1 MDAKIFHSPSWY
13 ESRCSEDYTNPR
25 VKSMLLSDMGDW
37 YDDTATPEELVGY
50 YWECWNSI
58 DFISFNVSRM
68 AEIELEEMRS
78 ENKVQYMA
86 IMKGYGPGEETYLK
100 VVDEIARDMLLGS
113 DKKLMLFKKRIREE
127 AQKPLQKKK
136 KEQAKRMLKFVG
148 NIKKA
153 SEDEK
158 LFTWN
163 NINGE
168 QKDYKKEI
176 HYHICITSLMC
187 AVEERIKMIAVE
199 ETKTL
204 RTLKT
209 EHTERMDKVD
219 KLYDGDIEQGWV
231 SRWLQIPIREQNT
244 FIEDFEKNVE
254 RIKKDTEAM
263 LSNKET
269 INRVGAL
276 MNEKDN
282 NSKRLTGFE

>member
-1 MDAKIFHSPSWY
+1 MDAKIYHSPDWY
-13 ESRCSEDYTNPR
+13 ESRCSQDYTNPR
-25 VKSMLLSDMGDW
+25 VKAMLLNDMGD
-37 YDDTATPEELVGY
+37 YFDPQSIPEELVDLY
-50 YWECWNSI
+50 RECWNSN
-58 DFISFNVSRM
+58 DFLSQHCARM
-68 AEIELEEMRS
+68 AEIELEEMRG
-78 ENKVQYMA
+78 NNIVQYMA
-86 IMKGYGPGEETYLK
+86 LMKGYGPGEETYLK

-113 DKKLMLFKKRIREE
+113 DKKLMLYKKRIREE

-148 NIKKA
+148 DIKKA

-163 NINGE
+163 NIDGE

-209 EHTERMDKVD
+209 EHTERMNKVN

-254 RIKKDTEAM
+254 RIKKETEAM
-263 LSNKET
+263 LSNKDT

-276 MNEKDN
+276 INEKDN
-282 NSKRLTGFE
+282 NTKRLTGFE

>member
-1 MDAKIFHSPSWY
+1 
-13 ESRCSEDYTNPR
+13 
-25 VKSMLLSDMGDW
+25 
-37 YDDTATPEELVGY
+37 
-50 YWECWNSI
+50 
-58 DFISFNVSRM
+58 M
-68 AEIELEEMRS
+68 AL
-78 ENKVQYMA
+78 
-86 IMKGYGPGEETYLK
+86 MKGYGPGEETYLK

-113 DKKLMLFKKRIREE
+113 DKKLMLYKKRIREE

-148 NIKKA
+148 DIKKA

-163 NINGE
+163 NIDGE

-209 EHTERMDKVD
+209 EHTERMNKVN

-254 RIKKDTEAM
+254 RIKKETEAM
-263 LSNKET
+263 LSNKDT

-276 MNEKDN
+276 INEKDN
-282 NSKRLTGFE
+282 NTKRLTGFE

>member
-1 MDAKIFHSPSWY
+1 MDAKIYHSPSWY

-176 HYHICITSLMC
+176 HYHICITSL
-187 AVEERIKMIAVE
+187 I
-199 ETKTL
+199 
-204 RTLKT
+204 
-209 EHTERMDKVD
+209 
-219 KLYDGDIEQGWV
+219 
-231 SRWLQIPIREQNT
+231 
-244 FIEDFEKNVE
+244 
-254 RIKKDTEAM
+254 
-263 LSNKET
+263 
-269 INRVGAL
+269 
-276 MNEKDN
+276 
-282 NSKRLTGFE
+282 

>member
-1 MDAKIFHSPSWY
+1 MDAKIYHSPDWY

-25 VKSMLLSDMGDW
+25 VKAMLLNDMGD
-37 YDDTATPEELVGY
+37 YFDPQSIPEELVDLY
-50 YWECWNSI
+50 RECWNSN
-58 DFISFNVSRM
+58 DFLSQHCARM
-68 AEIELEEMRS
+68 AEIELEEMRG
-78 ENKVQYMA
+78 NNIVQYMA
-86 IMKGYGPGEETYLK
+86 LMKGYGPGEETYLK

-113 DKKLMLFKKRIREE
+113 DKKLMLYKKRIREE

-148 NIKKA
+148 DIKKA

-163 NINGE
+163 NIDGE

-254 RIKKDTEAM
+254 RIKKETEAM
-263 LSNKET
+263 LSNKDT

-276 MNEKDN
+276 INEKDN
-282 NSKRLTGFE
+282 NTKRLTGFE